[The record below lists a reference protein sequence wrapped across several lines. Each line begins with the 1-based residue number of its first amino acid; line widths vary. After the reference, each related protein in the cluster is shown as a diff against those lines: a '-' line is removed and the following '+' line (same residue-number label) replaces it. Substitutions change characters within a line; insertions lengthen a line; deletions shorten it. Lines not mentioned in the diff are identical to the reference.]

1 MPRHANVACTPVSV
15 RACGRHLSS
24 GCQMPAWLVE
34 PPLSVPAPPHAY
46 LFFPHTPRAFS
57 REVPTV
63 FCFFEG
69 RSRVRQMP
77 AASTNAYRH
86 AGEIGGHEGW
96 ICHGASYRKKQTN
109 QTAARKLTCTDMGES
124 LDMHVMYSPHSHT
137 LVLSTN

>member
-1 MPRHANVACTPVSV
+1 
-15 RACGRHLSS
+15 
-24 GCQMPAWLVE
+24 MPAWLVE

-46 LFFPHTPRAFS
+46 LFFFFFWKARQEHFRGKFS
-57 REVPTV
+57 SVLKTKAAV
-63 FCFFEG
+63 T
-69 RSRVRQMP
+69 QMP
-77 AASTNAYRH
+77 TASTNAYRH

>member
-1 MPRHANVACTPVSV
+1 MHIC
-15 RACGRHLSS
+15 
-24 GCQMPAWLVE
+24 
-34 PPLSVPAPPHAY
+34 
-46 LFFPHTPRAFS
+46 FFFFFLQGTPRAFS
-57 REVPTV
+57 REVQKR
-63 FCFFEG
+63 FFKGEKKAA
-69 RSRVRQMP
+69 VRQMP

-137 LVLSTN
+137 LVMSTN